1 MLWLQSPA
9 FAHFAGNTHNKKEQG
24 VNMKYSLKAIQ
35 DNIVTTKTV
44 LKNVIE
50 FVDASCLAAVSGFA
64 IFIALKHL
72 QGNWYKALLFAGVVI
87 ALQAF
92 ILLVRH
98 FNHPN

>member
-1 MLWLQSPA
+1 
-9 FAHFAGNTHNKKEQG
+9 
-24 VNMKYSLKAIQ
+24 MKVAQTIK

-44 LKNVIE
+44 LKNVGE

-64 IFIALKHL
+64 ITEALRHS
-72 QGNWYKALLFAGVVI
+72 GFWYKALLFAGVVI

-98 FNHPN
+98 FNYSK